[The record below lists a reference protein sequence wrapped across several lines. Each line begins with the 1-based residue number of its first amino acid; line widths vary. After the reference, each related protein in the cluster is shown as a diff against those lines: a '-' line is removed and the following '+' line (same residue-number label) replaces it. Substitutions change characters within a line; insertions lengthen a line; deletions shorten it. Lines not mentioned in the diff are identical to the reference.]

1 MFVFLTKLML
11 SFTQL
16 STFCTWNHVSCI
28 VAYFFF
34 FLLLVSLVV
43 FTHFPCCFFSLQR
56 ANLVVRSVFDLTGGV
71 FVVCCYLI
79 LWCCV
84 FGSCL
89 NQFSRALAQEWH
101 CLAGVYVYLCMY
113 QMIPNLLKWQLG
125 SAFPPRPYKFIC
137 AYACFHLVICFSWM

>member
-1 MFVFLTKLML
+1 MYVCLSNEANVEFYIAFNFLY
-11 SFTQL
+11 
-16 STFCTWNHVSCI
+16 VESCL
-28 VAYFFF
+28 VYCGLLFF

-113 QMIPNLLKWQLG
+113 
-125 SAFPPRPYKFIC
+125 
-137 AYACFHLVICFSWM
+137 